1 MLTVIYNI
9 IIIAY
14 KVFTNYEN
22 INYYLPFSN
31 YDFISNTLCAS
42 RDRIDWSFYVQK
54 NVIFYSWHY
63 TYSVFHT
70 FVVFF
75 NAEYHQVCTMWYV
88 MAQIF
93 SDN

>member
-42 RDRIDWSFYVQK
+42 RDRID
-54 NVIFYSWHY
+54 
-63 TYSVFHT
+63 
-70 FVVFF
+70 
-75 NAEYHQVCTMWYV
+75 
-88 MAQIF
+88 
-93 SDN
+93 